1 MVHLWNKAL
10 VKDLLVPGGVLLCAA
25 AIVLPI
31 KISPGSAAA
40 IDFYYYAVF
49 SAGILLAWRFHS
61 SRILF
66 ALLTLLLAHRAI
78 EFFSSGNQALG
89 NSGKIALEA
98 VAFLLPL
105 NFIAASLMSER
116 GLSLTAMGPRLGLLF
131 LEAVFVAVICRPEET
146 QAPAL
151 FHLSLLNQTLFS
163 RTEVPQIA
171 WIVFF
176 ITFGV
181 LLARFLVYRKLA
193 DSGLLWALGATLLG
207 LQAGAI
213 GPTARAYVATGALIL
228 AGSVIENSYMLA
240 YRDELTS
247 LPSRRAFHDSL
258 LGLQEPYTLA
268 MVDIDHFKS
277 FNDTY
282 GHETGD
288 HVLRM
293 VAARLA
299 RVTGGGQ
306 AFRIGGEEFC
316 ILFRGKP
323 VGQVVEHLELLRQTV
338 AASTFRVRARQQ
350 ATPQWPERRRP
361 PRGKNSRTRAKQS
374 LLPDELSVTV
384 SIGGAEPASSSSQVE
399 MVMRAADKALYRAK
413 QLGRNRVQIAS
424 PARNARAAKR
434 DIA

>member
-1 MVHLWNKAL
+1 MTARIPWWNPARYSPAGKGTAHNAEEGRAVVDLWDKAL
-10 VKDLLVPGGVLLCAA
+10 VKDLLVPGGILLCAA
-25 AIVLPI
+25 IIVLPI
-31 KISPGSAAA
+31 RISPGSTAA

-49 SAGILLAWRFHS
+49 GAGLLLAWRFHS
-61 SRILF
+61 SRVLF
-66 ALLTLLLAHRAI
+66 ALLSLLLAHRAI
-78 EFFSSGNQALG
+78 EFFSAPNLTLGGSGR
-89 NSGKIALEA
+89 IALEA

-105 NFIAASLMSER
+105 NFIAASLMNER
-116 GLSLTAMGPRLGLLF
+116 GLSLNTMGPRLGVLF

-146 QAPAL
+146 HAPAV
-151 FHLSLLNQTLFS
+151 FHLSLLNQKLFGW
-163 RTEVPQIA
+163 TQLPQIA
-171 WIVFF
+171 WIIFF
-176 ITFGV
+176 IAAGV
-181 LLARFLVYRKLA
+181 LLARFLVFRKLV
-193 DSGLLWALGATLLG
+193 DSGLLWALGAALLG

-247 LPSRRAFHDSL
+247 LPSRRAFHDAL
-258 LGLQEPYTLA
+258 LRLEEPYSLA
-268 MVDIDHFKS
+268 VVDIDHFKS

-316 ILFRGKP
+316 ILFGGKS

-338 AASTFRVRARQQ
+338 AASTFRVRASQ
-350 ATPQWPERRRP
+350 ATPAMAGTP
-361 PRGKNSRTRAKQS
+361 P
-374 LLPDELSVTV
+374 
-384 SIGGAEPASSSSQVE
+384 
-399 MVMRAADKALYRAK
+399 AATGEKFACPRHA
-413 QLGRNRVQIAS
+413 IA
-424 PARNARAAKR
+424 NC
-434 DIA
+434 